1 MSELIDVLSALGVR
15 ETIVLLVVL
24 VAVYM
29 LVVVLRMKALSA
41 PRKADSLSSARYD
54 ADLSKRR
61 DDIDRFYAPPE
72 RHDRPLADARISV
85 DLREPPR
92 APVTSLDQ
100 EKLNR
105 MDRELAATREELDA
119 LRSSFAEVR
128 DELRAEVDRL
138 KAAQAVSPLYADS
151 MQMAIAGASAEEI
164 AARCGIA
171 RAEAELVLSLAR
183 GLGAGHNNDN
193 DQPPGGGKSRYGSY

>member
-1 MSELIDVLSALGVR
+1 MSEWGDFLSAFGVR
-15 ETIVLLVVL
+15 ETIVVLVAL

-29 LVVVLRMKALSA
+29 LVVVLRMKSLSA
-41 PRKADSLSSARYD
+41 PRKADDLSSARYD
-54 ADLSKRR
+54 ADLSRR
-61 DDIDRFYAPPE
+61 REDIDRFYAAPKRNDPLVPE
-72 RHDRPLADARISV
+72 PRVAVSFGDA
-85 DLREPPR
+85 PR

-105 MDRELAATREELDA
+105 MERELAATREELDT
-119 LRSSFAEVR
+119 LRSYFAEVR
-128 DELRAEVDRL
+128 DELRTEVERL
-138 KAAQAVSPLYADS
+138 KATQRVSPLYADS

-183 GLGAGHNNDN
+183 GARGDYNDN
-193 DQPPGGGKSRYGSY
+193 DHPPGGGKSRYGSY